1 MCTCEIGLTSAVP
14 GADKL
19 VDGTEM
25 FINLKIQKMNN
36 KDETKSVEY
45 VIRIKGFIFPVS
57 S

>member
-19 VDGTEM
+19 VDGTDM
-25 FINLKIQKMNN
+25 FINVKIQKTNN
-36 KDETKSVEY
+36 KDKTKSVEY

-57 S
+57 N